1 MNSHFPRIITL
12 LRKERGLSLKK
23 RRGTAGCFPGVAFP
37 LRKKGI
43 RECGLEFVVKVGAL
57 YNVSTDYLLGRS
69 PHRSG
74 AMITVEDLPETVCLA
89 GKENVFRGSLL
100 PTLNKK
106 LIVNSLNVIYGI
118 LQKCNNKHLT
128 TEISSFLSVAVYKAF
143 RLLYS
148 ANGKNPQGLF
158 SVPQRLS
165 DGRSNAAQD
174 VAISNAEA
182 LACGEDV
189 DEMEGRP
196 KNQAPLLSPE
206 QLSEEYPLFASSLFN
221 LIQNA
226 EGRIGRRKKPAEK
239 THALHSIVRK

>member
-1 MNSHFPRIITL
+1 MF
-12 LRKERGLSLKK
+12 K
-23 RRGTAGCFPGVAFP
+23 
-37 LRKKGI
+37 
-43 RECGLEFVVKVGAL
+43 
-57 YNVSTDYLLGRS
+57 
-69 PHRSG
+69 
-74 AMITVEDLPETVCLA
+74 
-89 GKENVFRGSLL
+89 GSLL

-106 LIVNSLNVIYGI
+106 LIANSLNVIYGI

-165 DGRSNAAQD
+165 NGRSNAAQE

-182 LACGEDV
+182 LACGEDIE
-189 DEMEGRP
+189 DMEGL
-196 KNQAPLLSPE
+196 KKDQAPPLSPE

-226 EGRIGRRKKPAEK
+226 EGRMGGGKKPMEK
-239 THALHSIVRK
+239 PHPTARK

>member
-12 LRKERGLSLKK
+12 LRKERGLSQKSAAEQL
-23 RRGTAGCFPGVAFP
+23 GVSQA
-37 LRKKGI
+37 LLSHYEKGI
-43 RECGLEFVVKVGAL
+43 RECGLEFVVKVADF

-74 AMITVEDLPETVCLA
+74 AMITVEDLPEPDAA
-89 GKENVFRGSLL
+89 GKENVFKGSLL

-106 LIVNSLNVIYGI
+106 LIANSLNVIYGI

-189 DEMEGRP
+189 DEMEGLR
-196 KNQAPLLSPE
+196 KDQAPLLSPE
-206 QLSEEYPLFASSLFN
+206 QISEEYPLFASSLFN

-226 EGRIGRRKKPAEK
+226 EGRMCGGKKPAEK

>member
-1 MNSHFPRIITL
+1 M
-12 LRKERGLSLKK
+12 
-23 RRGTAGCFPGVAFP
+23 
-37 LRKKGI
+37 
-43 RECGLEFVVKVGAL
+43 
-57 YNVSTDYLLGRS
+57 
-69 PHRSG
+69 
-74 AMITVEDLPETVCLA
+74 
-89 GKENVFRGSLL
+89 
-100 PTLNKK
+100 
-106 LIVNSLNVIYGI
+106 IYGI

-189 DEMEGRP
+189 DEMEGL
-196 KNQAPLLSPE
+196 KKDQAPLLSPE

-226 EGRIGRRKKPAEK
+226 EGRMGGGKKPAEK